1 MSISDKVSP
10 PSGRG
15 TSLASVDVQQFIDTQ
30 RFGGFQWLIVA
41 ICFLIVAL
49 DGFDTA
55 IMGFIAPALVDSWGI
70 AASSLGP
77 VMSAALFGLAIG
89 ALTAGP
95 LADRYGRR
103 LVLNVSVFFFGLWTL
118 LAATADGVTMLI
130 VLRFLTGLGLGA
142 AMPNAITLTSEY
154 SPARKRAFI
163 TMLMF
168 CGFTLGSAAGGLIA
182 AKLIPAFGW
191 RSLLLLGGAMP
202 VVLFVF
208 MLLKLPESPR
218 YLVVHKSDRSDNDA
232 RIGALLSRLA
242 PGALKGNEQFSIPEK
257 PDVQQ
262 RSSLGV
268 IFVNRLAI
276 GTGLLWF
283 TYFMGLSIIY
293 MLGSWLPTL
302 IRDAGFALDRAAIV
316 TSLFQLGGT
325 AGALLVGYLMD
336 RVSPQRVIAIS
347 YAFGGAFIFMVGH
360 ASTDLMLLSLTVLGA
375 GFCMSGSQS
384 AMTALA
390 AGFYPTRGR
399 ATGVSWM
406 LGIGRFGAICG
417 ALVGGI
423 MLKLGWSFTTIF
435 TLLAIPAVLAAIA
448 LLLMERYY
456 TGSSGTPASN

>member
-10 PSGRG
+10 PPGRG
-15 TSLASVDVQQFIDTQ
+15 SSLASIDVQQFIDTQ
-30 RFGGFQWLIVA
+30 RFGSFQWLIVA

-55 IMGFIAPALVDSWGI
+55 IMGFIAPALVDDWGI
-70 AASSLGP
+70 QAATLGP

-103 LVLNVSVFFFGLWTL
+103 LVLNCSVFFFGLWTL
-118 LAATADGVTMLI
+118 LAATADGVTTLI

-191 RSLLLLGGAMP
+191 RSLLVLGGAMP
-202 VVLFVF
+202 IALFVL
-208 MLLKLPESPR
+208 MLVKLPESPR
-218 YLVVHKSDRSDNDA
+218 YLVIREGNDA
-232 RIGALLSRLA
+232 RIGALLARISPA
-242 PGALKGNEQFSIPEK
+242 TIKGGEHFSIPEK

-325 AGALLVGYLMD
+325 AGALLVGFLMD
-336 RVSPQRVIAIS
+336 RMSPQRIIAIS
-347 YAFGGAFIFMVGH
+347 YACGGAFIFLVGH

-406 LGIGRFGAICG
+406 LGIGRFGAIAG
-417 ALVGGI
+417 ALVGGL

-435 TLLAIPAVLAAIA
+435 TLLAVPAVLAAIA

-456 TGSSGTPASN
+456 TGLSGTPASN